1 MFFMKKYLSD
11 FKESIQTISFA
22 ELANALGCNESTI
35 YRWLNDE
42 TIKLPKPIQIGKKKM
57 CFLFE
62 EIKEWLYNRPR
73 FNSFYDANE
82 DKIVVENTQSLE
94 KCANIEAL
102 INKQTALKELQKYKH
117 NFTTNKS
124 CVMPC
129 IKIEEIEL
137 FCTNNLEKYII
148 ANEVLHKNDNSSEK
162 KTIYKNVL

>member
-1 MFFMKKYLSD
+1 MKKYLSD

-62 EIKEWLYNRPR
+62 EIKDWLYNRPR
-73 FNSFYDANE
+73 FNSFYNANE
-82 DKIVVENTQSLE
+82 DKIVVENTQNLE
-94 KCANIEAL
+94 KELDINRL
-102 INKQTALKELQKYKH
+102 ITKQTALKELQKYKH
-117 NFTTNKS
+117 NFLTNKGF
-124 CVMPC
+124 VMPC
-129 IKIEEIEL
+129 IKIDEVDL
-137 FCTNNLEKYII
+137 FFASNVEKYIVL
-148 ANEVLHKNDNSSEK
+148 NEVLPKKDNSSKK